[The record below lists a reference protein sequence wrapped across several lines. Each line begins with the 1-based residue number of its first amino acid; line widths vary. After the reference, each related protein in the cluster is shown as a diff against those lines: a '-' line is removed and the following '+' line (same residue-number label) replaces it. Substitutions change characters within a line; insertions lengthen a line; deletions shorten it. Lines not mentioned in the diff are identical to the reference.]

1 MVFYLWVHTRRPQTL
16 LRKTTHDTPSWL
28 NPRVLDLVEKKPL
41 FFCEFRLK
49 SAADVKMTFYQR
61 SGWLSKAEMFAN

>member
-16 LRKTTHDTPSWL
+16 LRKTNHDTPSWL

-49 SAADVKMTFYQR
+49 SAAEVRMTFYQR
-61 SGWLSKAEMFAN
+61 SGWFVKS